1 MMPKTCKKSLP
12 CIYRGAGLRAQISIQ
27 VVMMLLWTR
36 HSDCARSFLPV
47 PASLDGCD
55 DYHREVAAYFE
66 RDTYSVAAHG
76 VT

>member
-1 MMPKTCKKSLP
+1 
-12 CIYRGAGLRAQISIQ
+12 
-27 VVMMLLWTR
+27 MLLWTR